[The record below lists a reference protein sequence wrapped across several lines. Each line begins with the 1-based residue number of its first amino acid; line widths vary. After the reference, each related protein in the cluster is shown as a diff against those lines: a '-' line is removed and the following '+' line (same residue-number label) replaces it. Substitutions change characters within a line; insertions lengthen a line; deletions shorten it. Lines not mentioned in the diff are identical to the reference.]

1 MFSLSDNNINIKTSK
16 QTFDVNLT
24 LGQKINL
31 EIANING
38 EIYISNKPEN
48 SSKSSKDQNIFNT
61 KEFSNR
67 FTRVQLENESY
78 KDIKP
83 ITDDFNSS
91 IYNILSKQNIDA
103 DKVSTNL
110 VEDEI
115 IKNSSTTDDFIEE
128 DQSTFNEIEKDT
140 DLELDSSNEE
150 TEGNSNEKEIAMD
163 DDTISNDE
171 INKDEEVA
179 DYSNYYIPLE
189 DEEDE
194 EDE

>member
-16 QTFDVNLT
+16 QTFDFNLT

-48 SSKSSKDQNIFNT
+48 SSKSINDQNIFTT
-61 KEFSNR
+61 KTFSNR

-83 ITDDFNSS
+83 INDDFNSS
-91 IYNILSKQNIDA
+91 IYNILSKQNIGVDN
-103 DKVSTNL
+103 VSTNV

-115 IKNSSTTDDFIEE
+115 SGKSSTTNDYIEE
-128 DQSTFNEIEKDT
+128 DQSTFNEIEQDM
-140 DLELDSSNEE
+140 DLELEPSNEE
-150 TEGNSNEKEIAMD
+150 IEDNRNEKELSLD
-163 DDTISNDE
+163 DDTVTNDE
-171 INKDEEVA
+171 SDKDEEV
-179 DYSNYYIPLE
+179 
-189 DEEDE
+189 
-194 EDE
+194 

>member
-1 MFSLSDNNINIKTSK
+1 MSDNNINIKTSK
-16 QTFDVNLT
+16 QTFDFNLT

-48 SSKSSKDQNIFNT
+48 SSKSINDQNIFNK

-128 DQSTFNEIEKDT
+128 DQSTFNEIGKDT